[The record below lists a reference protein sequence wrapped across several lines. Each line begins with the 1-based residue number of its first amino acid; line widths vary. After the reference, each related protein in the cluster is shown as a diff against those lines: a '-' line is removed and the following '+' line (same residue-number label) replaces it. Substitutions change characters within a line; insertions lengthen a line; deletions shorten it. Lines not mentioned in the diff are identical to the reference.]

1 MKEYQYLTMTAK
13 TTRDENV
20 YCYGYI
26 DDNKVHCLTA
36 TNDSHYLYFYEDLN
50 IKDCGQVRP
59 STTVVKWMVNKF
71 IINIGPFKKILNVVQ
86 GIYNTN
92 GEHFGVPHFFF
103 KKNFNIFKLFN
114 NYQVSH
120 LFLIIN
126 FKFKQ

>member
-36 TNDSHYLYFYEDLN
+36 TNDSYYLYFYEDLN

-59 STTVVKWMVNKF
+59 STTMEKETLNYVLEKSNM
-71 IINIGPFKKILNVVQ
+71 KIKGDSLC
-86 GIYNTN
+86 
-92 GEHFGVPHFFF
+92 
-103 KKNFNIFKLFN
+103 
-114 NYQVSH
+114 
-120 LFLIIN
+120 LFLREYVGRKVVIEDGFVVENVAI
-126 FKFKQ
+126 